1 MPRKLS
7 RRVKASRVLR
17 AECES
22 VEFAEV
28 EFAAPVIP
36 RLVIRFSDGLSILV
50 ENERSVPLA
59 VAFLAEF
66 RRLRKG
72 GVR

>member
-1 MPRKLS
+1 MPRKSS
-7 RRVKASRVLR
+7 RREKASREKR

-28 EFAAPVIP
+28 EFTAPVVP

-59 VAFLAEF
+59 AAFLAEF
-66 RRLRKG
+66 RRHRKG

>member
-1 MPRKLS
+1 MK
-7 RRVKASRVLR
+7 R

-28 EFAAPVIP
+28 EFAAPVVP
-36 RLVIRFSDGLSILV
+36 RLVIRFSDGLSVLV
-50 ENERSVPLA
+50 EDERSVPLA
-59 VAFLAEF
+59 ATLIAEF

-72 GVR
+72 GAR